1 MKKIKY
7 NEIRSFLDNGNN
19 NAEYIME
26 EEGYITTMSSLQELE
41 EHSICWI
48 KKRKNLTEEIHN
60 RLKNTNDIIVVAP
73 FYVDGADCIITDYP
87 KGVFFS
93 ILNNFFSSDFERT
106 ISSDARIYTDKIGE
120 NVHIGD
126 NCYIGKDVV
135 IGDNTIIH
143 PNVSVICPCSI
154 GHDCEIYPG
163 VVIGAD
169 GYGYYF
175 DEDIPYREKHFRG
188 VRIGNYVDIGSNT
201 CIDRGLITDT
211 VIKDN
216 VKIDNLCHISHNVI
230 IEDNC
235 LVIVGTIICGS
246 AHIKKNSYLS
256 PGSVVLN
263 QVVVEENSKVGA
275 NSLAVNRVKA
285 GTTILGVPG
294 KKYSI

>member
-1 MKKIKY
+1 MKKVNYK
-7 NEIRSFLDNGNN
+7 EIRSFLESNRNHIEFN
-19 NAEYIME
+19 ME
-26 EEGYITTMSSLQELE
+26 EDGYISTMCNLQELE

-60 RLKNTNDIIVVAP
+60 RLKNLSDIVVVAP
-73 FYVDGADCIITDYP
+73 FFVDGVDCIITDYP

-93 ILNNFFSSDFERT
+93 ILNNFFSSDFT
-106 ISSDARIYTDKIGE
+106 HIISNEAKVYTDKIGK

-143 PNVSVICPCSI
+143 PNVSPCDI

-175 DEDIPYREKHFRG
+175 EEDIPYRERHFRG
-188 VRIGNYVDIGSNT
+188 VKIGNHVDIGSNT
-201 CIDRGLITDT
+201 CIDRGLISDT
-211 VIKDN
+211 IIKN
-216 VKIDNLCHISHNVI
+216 HVKIDNLCHISHNVI

-263 QVVVEENSKVGA
+263 QVVVEETGKVGA